1 MDLISQYQNQIR
13 KLCRKHRVSELFVFG
28 SVLEDSFNEESDI
41 DFVVDFSDV
50 SLEDYADNYFDLKFS
65 LERIF
70 KRDVDL
76 LERKAIRNPYLLE
89 SIDSTKQ
96 LVYEA

>member
-1 MDLISQYQNQIR
+1 MDLITQYQNEIQM
-13 KLCRKHRVSELFVFG
+13 LCRKHRVSELFVFG
-28 SVLEDSFNEESDI
+28 SVLGGSFNEGSDI
-41 DFVVDFSDV
+41 DFIVDFSDV

-65 LERIF
+65 LERIL

-76 LERKAIRNPYLLE
+76 LESRAIRNPYLLE

-96 LVYEA
+96 LVYAA

>member
-1 MDLISQYQNQIR
+1 MEELTQYLNQIR
-13 KLCRKHRVSELFVFG
+13 QLCEKHNVSELFVFG
-28 SVLEDSFNEESDI
+28 SVLGRTFNEGSDV

-50 SLEDYADNYFDLKFS
+50 SLEEYADNYFDLKFS
-65 LERIF
+65 LEKLL

-76 LERKAIRNPYLLE
+76 LEDKAIRNPYLRK

-96 LVYEA
+96 LIYEV

>member
-1 MDLISQYQNQIR
+1 M
-13 KLCRKHRVSELFVFG
+13 SELFVFG
-28 SVLEDSFNEESDI
+28 SVLGDSFNEESDI

-70 KRDVDL
+70 ERDVDL

>member
-1 MDLISQYQNQIR
+1 MVLISKYQNQIQT
-13 KLCRKHRVSELFVFG
+13 LCRKHSVSELFVFG
-28 SVLEDSFNEESDI
+28 SVLGESFNEESDI
-41 DFVVDFSDV
+41 DFLVDFSDV
-50 SLEDYADNYFDLKFS
+50 SLEEYADNYFNLKFS
-65 LERIF
+65 LERLL

-76 LERKAIRNPYLLE
+76 LESRAIRNPYLLE

>member
-1 MDLISQYQNQIR
+1 MVLISKYQNQIQT
-13 KLCRKHRVSELFVFG
+13 LCRKHSVSELFVFG
-28 SVLEDSFNEESDI
+28 SVLGDSFNEESDI

-70 KRDVDL
+70 ERDVDL

>member
-1 MDLISQYQNQIR
+1 MS
-13 KLCRKHRVSELFVFG
+13 VLFVLW
-28 SVLEDSFNEESDI
+28 SVLGDTFNEESDM

-65 LERIF
+65 LQKLLERDI
-70 KRDVDL
+70 DL
-76 LERKAIRNPYLLE
+76 LESRAIRNPYLLE

>member
-1 MDLISQYQNQIR
+1 M
-13 KLCRKHRVSELFVFG
+13 LCRKHSVSKLFVFG
-28 SVLEDSFNEESDI
+28 SVLGDSFNEESDI
-41 DFVVDFSDV
+41 DFVVDFCEV

-65 LERIF
+65 LERLL

-76 LERKAIRNPYLLE
+76 LESRAIRNPYLQE

>member
-1 MDLISQYQNQIR
+1 MDIISQYQNQIR
-13 KLCRKHRVSELFVFG
+13 TLCKKHSVSELFVFG
-28 SVLEDSFNEESDI
+28 SVLGDSFNEESDI
-41 DFVVDFSDV
+41 DFIVDFYEV

-65 LERIF
+65 LERLL

-76 LERKAIRNPYLLE
+76 LESRAIRNPYLLE
-89 SIDSTKQ
+89 SINSTKQ

>member
-1 MDLISQYQNQIR
+1 M
-13 KLCRKHRVSELFVFG
+13 SELFVFG
-28 SVLEDSFNEESDI
+28 SVLGDSFNEESDI

-50 SLEDYADNYFDLKFS
+50 SLEDYADNYFDLKLS

-70 KRDVDL
+70 ERDVDL